1 MKTFEEIK
9 SEIEALPHREY
20 MKLVHWFSERDWEA
34 WDEEI
39 ERDSK
44 SGKLDFLIEEALE
57 EKKKGLRVGVDWH
70 S

>member
-20 MKLVHWFSERDWEA
+20 MKLVHWFSERDWKA

-44 SGKLDFLIEEALE
+44 SGKLDFLIEETLE
-57 EKKKGLRVGVDWH
+57 EKKRGRLGNL
-70 S
+70 